1 MPVINLTPH
10 PVILYTPDT
19 PDMVEDPDAGVITVW
34 DMAGPMARCT
44 ETRRDAGTVTLT
56 TRDGNPVE
64 VPLAEVGFGE
74 VTGLPDP
81 RSGVVYIVSRATAE
95 RTTGRTDAF
104 YPDRPVRSKTGQIIG
119 CRALARAKTKPEV
132 SPDGYTYPHKD
143 PRGTLRGERWEDLV
157 DGRLVAVLPPG
168 IGTEFGSVTVSIGD
182 EVAHLHRE
190 VVQEFHEAL
199 GYARRRADGQQCPE
213 CPEFADPTAPG
224 SPMWRCLNGHVF
236 AVAAVLQRV
245 KQCDHCLGY
254 GNQ

>member
-1 MPVINLTPH
+1 MTVVNLTPH

-19 PDMVEDPDAGVITVW
+19 PDMVEDPGAGVVTVW

-56 TRDGNPVE
+56 TRHGDPVE

-81 RSGVVYIVSRATAE
+81 RSGVVYIVSRAAAE
-95 RTTGRTDAF
+95 RATGRADVF
-104 YPDRPVRSKTGQIIG
+104 YPDRPVRTKTGQIIG
-119 CRALARAKTKPEV
+119 CRALARAATSEV

-143 PRGTLRGERWEDLV
+143 PRGILQGERWEDLI

-168 IGTEFGSVTVSIGD
+168 IDDEFGAVAIRIGD
-182 EVAHLHRE
+182 EMAHLHRE
-190 VVQEFHEAL
+190 VAREFHEAL

-213 CPEFADPTAPG
+213 CPEFGEPTAPG
-224 SPMWRCLNGHVF
+224 SSNWRCLNGHIFDVETT
-236 AVAAVLQRV
+236 LQRV
-245 KQCDHCLGY
+245 KACDDCLGY